1 MKKQGND
8 MSAKTR
14 GLGKGL
20 DLLLKGSTPDT
31 PEEGLEIR
39 EIPLKDIFPNPSQP
53 RQEFDEEALE
63 DLARSIS
70 SQGVLQPI
78 LVRPRS
84 KARHGYEIVAGERR
98 WRASQRTHLKTIP
111 ALVRDIDDKETLAI
125 ALIENLQREDL
136 NPIEEAMALERIKQE
151 LELSQEELA
160 RRVGKSRSAIANSMR
175 LLNLPEAIKK
185 DLAAHV
191 ITPGH
196 ARAYLALEGS
206 DNQQAAHEQVIKKHL
221 NVRQTEA
228 LVRQM
233 NTALSGNSTTKDQ
246 KDKAANKQFCKE
258 CKTTIEKV
266 LGKRKGLSFR
276 VSGGPTKGSI
286 TLSYANAEERD
297 RVLRIMEQGAGN
309 VDNQE

>member
-1 MKKQGND
+1 
-8 MSAKTR
+8 MSVKTR

-31 PEEGLEIR
+31 TDERLEIR
-39 EIPLKDIFPNPSQP
+39 EIPLTDIFPNPSQP
-53 RQEFDEEALE
+53 RQEFVEESLDE
-63 DLARSIS
+63 LARSIR

-84 KARHGYEIVAGERR
+84 GARHGYEIVAGERR
-98 WRASQRTHLKTIP
+98 WRASQRTDLKTIP

-160 RRVGKSRSAIANSMR
+160 RQVGRSRSAIANSMR
-175 LLNLPEAIKK
+175 LLNLPPSIQK

-196 ARAYLALEGS
+196 ARAYLALNDPDS
-206 DNQQAAHEQVIKKHL
+206 QKTAHDKVVKNHL

-233 NTALSGNSTTKDQ
+233 NAAPAKDSPADDL
-246 KDKAANKQFCKE
+246 KDKAANKRFCQE

-266 LGKRKGLSFR
+266 LGKRKGLSLR
-276 VSGGPTKGSI
+276 VSGGPAKGSI
-286 TLSYANAEERD
+286 TLSYANARERE
-297 RVLRIMEQGAGN
+297 RVLRIMEQGAGH